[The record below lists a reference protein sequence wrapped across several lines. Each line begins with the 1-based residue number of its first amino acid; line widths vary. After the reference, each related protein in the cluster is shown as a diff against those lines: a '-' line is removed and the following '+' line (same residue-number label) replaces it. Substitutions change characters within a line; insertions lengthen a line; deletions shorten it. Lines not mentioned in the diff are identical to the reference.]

1 VIHYNIP
8 KSIENYYQETG
19 RAGRDGLEGKCILY
33 FSYKDV
39 QKLEHLMR
47 DKPLTEREMGA
58 QLIGETVA
66 YAESSICRRKVLLH
80 YFGETYQ
87 EESCGM
93 CDNCLHP
100 KEKIDV
106 KDTVPTSL
114 QTIDELK
121 EMFTIDY
128 VINVILGR
136 TNTQIQAYKHDKL
149 KCFSMGA
156 HFQMDDHFWFSL
168 LRQMM
173 VEDLIRKDIEEY
185 GLLKLTDKGKAFLKK
200 PYSLQ
205 LSLNHKFDGADGDDE
220 ETGGGG
226 QAGSAV
232 IDPKLLEILKDI
244 RRQVATQQGIQPW
257 IVFMENSL
265 EEMATMYPTTMKELE
280 NIQGVSKGKA
290 LKYGKKF
297 IEFIAKYV
305 EENNIEKEDEFIMK
319 SVVNKSGLKVFIIQ
333 NIDKKI
339 PLDTIARMKNIKL
352 PELLQE
358 METIVSSGTKLN
370 LDYCIN
376 DYVDEYD
383 QEDMVD
389 FFQSSESGSLDE
401 ASNMLTENSLSVDQ
415 FRLMRIKFLSEY
427 VN

>member
-1 VIHYNIP
+1 
-8 KSIENYYQETG
+8 
-19 RAGRDGLEGKCILY
+19 
-33 FSYKDV
+33 
-39 QKLEHLMR
+39 
-47 DKPLTEREMGA
+47 
-58 QLIGETVA
+58 
-66 YAESSICRRKVLLH
+66 
-80 YFGETYQ
+80 
-87 EESCGM
+87 
-93 CDNCLHP
+93 
-100 KEKIDV
+100 
-106 KDTVPTSL
+106 
-114 QTIDELK
+114 
-121 EMFTIDY
+121 
-128 VINVILGR
+128 
-136 TNTQIQAYKHDKL
+136 
-149 KCFSMGA
+149 
-156 HFQMDDHFWFSL
+156 
-168 LRQMM
+168 
-173 VEDLIRKDIEEY
+173 
-185 GLLKLTDKGKAFLKK
+185 
-200 PYSLQ
+200 
-205 LSLNHKFDGADGDDE
+205 
-220 ETGGGG
+220 
-226 QAGSAV
+226 
-232 IDPKLLEILKDI
+232 
-244 RRQVATQQGIQPW
+244 
-257 IVFMENSL
+257 MENSL